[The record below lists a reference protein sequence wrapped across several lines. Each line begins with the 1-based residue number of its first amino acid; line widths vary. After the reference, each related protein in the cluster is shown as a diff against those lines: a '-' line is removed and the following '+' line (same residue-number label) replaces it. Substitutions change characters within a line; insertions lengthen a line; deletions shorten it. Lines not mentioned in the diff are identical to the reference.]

1 MERSGI
7 GKQSRQVVDVL
18 EAAAD
23 HDGPMTQPT
32 AMQRRG
38 LPDSDI
44 RMGVALGL
52 SSYAFWG
59 LVTIY
64 WRFVNHVP
72 LLEILGHRALWAL
85 VASGAWLAWSGG
97 FGGVRAAFAD
107 RRAIRTLAL
116 SSAILFLNWA
126 MFVWAVGWGSTLD
139 VSFGYFINPLMSVVI
154 GVVALSERLNAA
166 QKISVA
172 LAAIAVA
179 AQGLLLGVFPFV
191 ALWLAG
197 TFAIYG
203 YLRKTVAV
211 RAAPGLFIESLFQL
225 PVALAIIAWVEV
237 GGHGHFGSD
246 AFTTAML
253 LGTGPITALPLI
265 MFAAAAQ
272 RLKLATMGLMQY
284 IVPSLQFLL
293 AVAIFGEPL
302 NWVKLGTFVIIWLAL
317 MIFTTDALK
326 REYSSG

>member
-1 MERSGI
+1 M
-7 GKQSRQVVDVL
+7 L
-18 EAAAD
+18 EPVEEKYPPTTEQPILTGSPTPAAD
-23 HDGPMTQPT
+23 
-32 AMQRRG
+32 
-38 LPDSDI
+38 I
-44 RMGVALGL
+44 RTGVALGL
-52 SSYAFWG
+52 ASYTFWG
-59 LVTIY
+59 LVTVY
-64 WRFVNHVP
+64 WRFINHVP
-72 LLEILGHRALWAL
+72 VVEILGHRALWAL
-85 VASGAWLAWSGG
+85 LASGLWLAWRGG
-97 FGGVRAAFAD
+97 FGEVRAAITNSKAL
-107 RRAIRTLAL
+107 RRLAL

-154 GVVALSERLNAA
+154 GVAVLAERLNLA
-166 QKISVA
+166 QKAAVL

-211 RAAPGLFIESLFQL
+211 RAAPGLFIESLFQFPL
-225 PVALAIIAWVEV
+225 ALAIIACVEIS
-237 GGHGHFGSD
+237 GAGHFGD
-246 AFTTAML
+246 DVVTTLML
-253 LGTGPITALPLI
+253 LGAGPITALPLI

-293 AVAIFGEPL
+293 AVVVFGEPL
-302 NWVKLGTFVIIWLAL
+302 NWVKLGTFFIIWLAL
-317 MIFTTDALK
+317 MIFTTDALR
-326 REYSSG
+326 REHAAGQNQTPGTR